1 MGIRQNLLDVLETT
15 CGNLCVRHVCIGLG
29 YTAVQ
34 LEDYRTGVAYTL
46 GRDSIAGCSVFVGK
60 RPLAGR
66 RALELL
72 RYLSSHMPVE
82 SAVGLATA
90 NALSSGMFTGAD
102 TGDVLA
108 AVDFQETDRV
118 GMVGFFG
125 PMIEQIEKR
134 VSSLQICEERQS
146 NSLEGVR
153 PSSDAE
159 EMLAESSVALITS
172 TTIINNS
179 VDKLLHAAMHCRE
192 VILVGPSTPL
202 VPPAF
207 DETSVT
213 WLSGMVP
220 RDTEGLLRVIHEGG
234 GTRYFS
240 QYATKSNIRLRGYK
254 NH

>member
-1 MGIRQNLLDVLETT
+1 MGIRQKLLDVLETT
-15 CGNLCVRHVCIGLG
+15 CADLCVRHVCIGLG

-34 LEDYRTGVAYTL
+34 LDDHRTGVAYTL
-46 GRDSIAGCSVFVGK
+46 GRDSVAGCSVFVGK

-66 RALELL
+66 RALDLL
-72 RYLSSHMPVE
+72 HYLNSPVPIE

-90 NALSSGMFTGAD
+90 NALSVGMFSGGD
-102 TGDVLA
+102 SGDVLA
-108 AVDFQETDRV
+108 AVDLQETDRV
-118 GMVGFFG
+118 GMIGFFG
-125 PMIEQIEKR
+125 PIIDQIEKR
-134 VSSLQICEERQS
+134 VSVLEICDERQS

-159 EMLAESSVALITS
+159 DILAKSSVAFITS

-179 VDKLLHAAMHCRE
+179 IDILVQAAMHCRE
-192 VILVGPSTPL
+192 VILLGPSTPL

-207 DETSVT
+207 VETPVT
-213 WLSGMVP
+213 RLSGMIT
-220 RDTEGLLRVIHEGG
+220 RDHEGLLRVIHEGG

-240 QYATKSNIRLRGYK
+240 QYATKWNMPLNRDR

>member
-1 MGIRQNLLDVLETT
+1 
-15 CGNLCVRHVCIGLG
+15 
-29 YTAVQ
+29 
-34 LEDYRTGVAYTL
+34 
-46 GRDSIAGCSVFVGK
+46 
-60 RPLAGR
+60 
-66 RALELL
+66 
-72 RYLSSHMPVE
+72 MPIE

-90 NALSSGMFTGAD
+90 NALSSGMFTGGD

-146 NSLEGVR
+146 NSLAGVR
-153 PSSDAE
+153 PSSDAAE
-159 EMLAESSVALITS
+159 ILAESSVALITS

-179 VDKLLHAAMHCRE
+179 IDKLLQTTTHCRE
-192 VILVGPSTPL
+192 VILVGPSTPV

-240 QYATKSNIRLRGYK
+240 QYATKLNMRLHRYK
-254 NH
+254 DY